1 MIRVLTSVL
10 LLTLLSFNLTGCIYR
25 VDVPQGNY
33 LDEDR
38 VALLKP
44 GMTREQVQYVL
55 GTPITIDPFNKDRW
69 DYIFLIQEGWK
80 DPVQKNLFVIFE
92 NNILSRIEGDYVLG
106 AKPEVS
112 GDESETEL

>member
-44 GMTREQVQYVL
+44 GMLEPR
-55 GTPITIDPFNKDRW
+55 
-69 DYIFLIQEGWK
+69 
-80 DPVQKNLFVIFE
+80 
-92 NNILSRIEGDYVLG
+92 
-106 AKPEVS
+106 
-112 GDESETEL
+112 

>member
-44 GMTREQVQYVL
+44 GM
-55 GTPITIDPFNKDRW
+55 TIDPFNKDRW

-112 GDESETEL
+112 GEESETEL